1 MTRTWYCAIAPT
13 AQYSGGSDHV
23 WLFQEKGRTTPSNG
37 RRSRA
42 SIPGG
47 IQFHPALIG
56 ELVSDHHRLLHLHG
70 GIRECFDRRDLAM
83 VSGKLKEFGVLL
95 RNHLLTENM
104 RLYIYLQQK
113 MAGDEVNTTLV
124 RSFRKEM
131 DGIAKTA
138 LEFLE
143 KYNDLEKM
151 PEAHLSSFAAEF
163 DQIGSVVHA
172 RMQREEETLYPL
184 YAASY

>member
-1 MTRTWYCAIAPT
+1 MFGFFKKKEEQHPAP
-13 AQYSGGSDHV
+13 AAA
-23 WLFQEKGRTTPSNG
+23 PAP
-37 RRSRA
+37 A
-42 SIPGG
+42 SQGG
-47 IQFHPALIG
+47 IQFHPELIK

-83 VSGKLKEFGVLL
+83 ASGKLKEFGVLL

-104 RLYIYLQQK
+104 RLYIYLQQR
-113 MAGDEVNTTLV
+113 MAGDEINTTLV

-138 LEFLE
+138 LEFLD
-143 KYNDLEKM
+143 KYNELEKM
-151 PEAHLSSFAAEF
+151 PEAHLTSFAAEF

-172 RMQREEETLYPL
+172 RMRREEDTLYPL